1 MLNLYDNYFRC
12 TIFLN
17 FDFMQWKLFIIIP
30 LLFAISA
37 CGSGDNNA
45 DSVAIPRRTAY
56 PRLSLP
62 KPDYLAVEGIDW
74 HLLANSSA
82 TPILGSNEGNS
93 WVTLNYTTL
102 GEVSLMLTII
112 PAHASEI
119 PDILDNRAERINLN
133 LGGNPGKVWEVMDST
148 LSGEIIVNNSITTP
162 VQLLVTDNRSVVL
175 SGVAF
180 IPALTPATRDSLN
193 PIVDYLLNDA
203 ITLIQ
208 NFRHY

>member
-1 MLNLYDNYFRC
+1 MLNLYDNYFGC

-17 FDFMQWKLFIIIP
+17 FDSMQWKLFIIIP

-37 CGSGDNNA
+37 CSSGDNNTE
-45 DSVAIPRRTAY
+45 SVAMPRRTGY

-62 KPDYLAVEGIDW
+62 KPDYSAVKGIDW

-82 TPILGSNEGNS
+82 TPALGSSEGNS
-93 WVTLNYTTL
+93 WVTLNYTAL
-102 GEVSLMLTII
+102 GEVSIMLTII

-148 LSGEIIVNNSITTP
+148 LSGEIIVNNSISTP

-175 SGVAF
+175 SGAAF
-180 IPALTPATRDSLN
+180 IPALTPSTRDSLN